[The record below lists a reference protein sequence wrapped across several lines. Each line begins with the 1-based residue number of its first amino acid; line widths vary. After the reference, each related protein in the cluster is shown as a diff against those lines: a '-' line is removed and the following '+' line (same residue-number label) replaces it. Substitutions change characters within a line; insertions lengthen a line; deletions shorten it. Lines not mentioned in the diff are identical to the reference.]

1 MDPCIL
7 GFLGGYTLGSLLCIF
22 LKGMHEIQ
30 RLISTDLRNIYNWIK
45 DEGILNLKCSRA
57 RVARRLLTKC
67 LFKSNKQALNQNL
80 FQ

>member
-1 MDPCIL
+1 
-7 GFLGGYTLGSLLCIF
+7 
-22 LKGMHEIQ
+22 MHEIQ

-45 DEGILNLKCSRA
+45 DEGMLNLKCSRA

-80 FQ
+80 FLDSMEIINKKIVKNFNQI